1 MNKLQKLK
9 NVMYN
14 SIKFIFKGEIP
25 VFLNTA
31 PLDEDGTLLSLPV
44 IIIHRQSVKFGNRL
58 INMDASTVEVTW
70 NVSCI
75 NITSELCDDMV
86 NKILEALG
94 NVVIEDSD
102 LGRVLNYV
110 ESLEDSLTM
119 AKDFSQIDINMRQ
132 VLSGIQ

>member
-14 SIKFIFKGEIP
+14 NIKAIFNGEIP

-31 PLDEDGTLLSLPV
+31 PLDEDGALISLPV
-44 IIIHRQSVKFGNRL
+44 IIIHRQSVKFSNRL
-58 INMDASTVEVTW
+58 ITMDASTVEVVW
-70 NVSCI
+70 NISCI
-75 NITSELCDDMV
+75 NTTSELCDDMV

-94 NVVIEDSD
+94 NNVIEDSD
-102 LGRVLNYV
+102 LGRIVNYV
-110 ESLEDSLTM
+110 DSLEDSLTM

-132 VLSGIQ
+132 VLAGI

>member
-14 SIKFIFKGEIP
+14 NIKFIFKGEIP

-31 PLDEDGTLLSLPV
+31 PLDEDGALLSLPV
-44 IIIHRQSVKFGNRL
+44 IIIHRQSVKFTNRL

-70 NVSCI
+70 NISCI
-75 NITSELCDDMV
+75 NTTSELCDDMV
-86 NKILEALG
+86 NKILEVLG
-94 NVVIEDSD
+94 NVAIEDSD
-102 LGRVLNYV
+102 LGRILNYV
-110 ESLEDSLTM
+110 DSLEDSLTM

-132 VLSGIQ
+132 ILSGI

>member
-14 SIKFIFKGEIP
+14 NIKAIFNGEIP

-31 PLDEDGTLLSLPV
+31 PLDEDGALISLPV
-44 IIIHRQSVKFGNRL
+44 IIIHRQSVKFSNRL
-58 INMDASTVEVTW
+58 ITMDASTVEVVW
-70 NVSCI
+70 NISCI
-75 NITSELCDDMV
+75 NTTSELCDDMV

-94 NVVIEDSD
+94 NNAIEDSD
-102 LGRVLNYV
+102 LGRILNYV
-110 ESLEDSLTM
+110 DSLEDSLTM

-132 VLSGIQ
+132 VLAGI

>member
-14 SIKFIFKGEIP
+14 NIKFIFKGEIP

-44 IIIHRQSVKFGNRL
+44 IIIHRQSVKFTNRL

-70 NVSCI
+70 NISCI
-75 NITSELCDDMV
+75 NTTSELCDDMA
-86 NKILEALG
+86 NKILEVLG
-94 NVVIEDSD
+94 NVAIEDSD
-102 LGRVLNYV
+102 LGRILNYV
-110 ESLEDSLTM
+110 DSIEDSLTM
-119 AKDFSQIDINMRQ
+119 AKDFSQIDLNMRQ
-132 VLSGIQ
+132 VLASI

>member
-14 SIKFIFKGEIP
+14 NIKAIFNGEIP

-31 PLDEDGTLLSLPV
+31 PLDEDGALISLPV
-44 IIIHRQSVKFGNRL
+44 IIIHRQSVKFSNRL
-58 INMDASTVEVTW
+58 ITMDASTVEVVW
-70 NVSCI
+70 SISCI
-75 NITSELCDDMV
+75 NTTSELCDDMV

-94 NVVIEDSD
+94 NNVIEDSD
-102 LGRVLNYV
+102 LGRIVNYV
-110 ESLEDSLTM
+110 DSLEDSLTM

-132 VLSGIQ
+132 VLAGI

>member
-14 SIKFIFKGEIP
+14 NIKFIFKGEIP

-31 PLDEDGTLLSLPV
+31 PLDEDGALLSLPV
-44 IIIHRQSVKFGNRL
+44 IIIHRQSVKFTNRL

-70 NVSCI
+70 NISCI
-75 NITSELCDDMV
+75 NTTSELCDDMA
-86 NKILEALG
+86 NKILEVLG
-94 NVVIEDSD
+94 NVAIEDSD
-102 LGRVLNYV
+102 LGRILNYV
-110 ESLEDSLTM
+110 DSLEDSLTM

-132 VLSGIQ
+132 ILSGI

>member
-1 MNKLQKLK
+1 MNRLQKLK

-14 SIKFIFKGEIP
+14 NIKFIFKGEIP

-44 IIIHRQSVKFGNRL
+44 IIIHRQSVKFTNRL

-70 NVSCI
+70 NISCI
-75 NITSELCDDMV
+75 NTTSELCDDMA
-86 NKILEALG
+86 NKILEVLG
-94 NVVIEDSD
+94 NVAIEDSD
-102 LGRVLNYV
+102 LGRILNYV
-110 ESLEDSLTM
+110 DSLEDSLTM

-132 VLSGIQ
+132 ILSGI

>member
-14 SIKFIFKGEIP
+14 NIKFIFKGEIP

-44 IIIHRQSVKFGNRL
+44 IIIHRQSVKFTNRL

-70 NVSCI
+70 NISCI
-75 NITSELCDDMV
+75 NTTSELCDDMA
-86 NKILEALG
+86 NKILEVLG
-94 NVVIEDSD
+94 NVAIEDSD
-102 LGRVLNYV
+102 LGRILNYV
-110 ESLEDSLTM
+110 DSLEDSLTM

-132 VLSGIQ
+132 ILSGI

>member
-14 SIKFIFKGEIP
+14 NIKAIFNGEIP

-31 PLDEDGTLLSLPV
+31 PLDEDGALISLPV
-44 IIIHRQSVKFGNRL
+44 IIIHRQSVKFSNRL
-58 INMDASTVEVTW
+58 ITMDASTVEVVW
-70 NVSCI
+70 NISCI
-75 NITSELCDDMV
+75 NTTSELCDDMT

-94 NVVIEDSD
+94 NNVIEDSD
-102 LGRVLNYV
+102 LGRIVNYV
-110 ESLEDSLTM
+110 DSLEDSLTM

-132 VLSGIQ
+132 VLAGI

>member
-1 MNKLQKLK
+1 MNRLQKLK

-14 SIKFIFKGEIP
+14 SIKTIFKGEIP

-58 INMDASTVEVTW
+58 IDMDASTVEVTW
-70 NVSCI
+70 DISCI
-75 NITSELCDDMV
+75 NITSELCDDMA
-86 NKILEALG
+86 NKIIEALG

-132 VLSGIQ
+132 VLSGI

>member
-14 SIKFIFKGEIP
+14 NIKAIFNGEIP

-31 PLDEDGTLLSLPV
+31 PLDEDGALISLPV
-44 IIIHRQSVKFGNRL
+44 IIIHRQSVKFSNRL
-58 INMDASTVEVTW
+58 ITMDASTVEVVW
-70 NVSCI
+70 NISCI
-75 NITSELCDDMV
+75 NTTSELCDDMV

-94 NVVIEDSD
+94 NNVIEDSD
-102 LGRVLNYV
+102 LGRILNYV
-110 ESLEDSLTM
+110 DSLEDSLTM

-132 VLSGIQ
+132 VLAGI

>member
-1 MNKLQKLK
+1 
-9 NVMYN
+9 MYN
-14 SIKFIFKGEIP
+14 NIKFIFKGKIP

-44 IIIHRQSVKFGNRL
+44 IIIHRQSVKFTNRL

-70 NVSCI
+70 NISCI
-75 NITSELCDDMV
+75 NITSELCDDMANRIIEV
-86 NKILEALG
+86 LG
-94 NVVIEDSD
+94 NVAIEDDD
-102 LGRVLNYV
+102 LGRILNYV

-132 VLSGIQ
+132 VLSGI

>member
-1 MNKLQKLK
+1 MNRLQKLK

-14 SIKFIFKGEIP
+14 SIKIIFKGEIP

-31 PLDEDGTLLSLPV
+31 PLDEEGTLLSLPV
-44 IIIHRQSVKFGNRL
+44 IIIHRQSVKFSNRL

-70 NVSCI
+70 NISCI
-75 NITSELCDDMV
+75 NITSELCDEMV

-119 AKDFSQIDINMRQ
+119 AKDFSQIDINVRQ
-132 VLSGIQ
+132 VLSGI